1 MNGFYTTVTWG
12 IWNDR
17 AKKREGGD
25 SWFVQQTEVPV
36 TTGLARQALK
46 SDVVHRRS
54 R

>member
-1 MNGFYTTVTWG
+1 MSAVYITSTWG
-12 IWNDR
+12 IRDAR